1 MQQPASDPAP
11 RTSSEAK
18 TEADSTRKTRLRLY
32 SLARHLTADQGANS
46 YRDHLKIGIQ
56 NFLASFLIM
65 GATRTR
71 PAVPT
76 HYKPRGGQ
84 FKMIQ
89 KELFSGVAKDR
100 FVHVLFGMP
109 LQDTP
114 KLGKIDWMKELAAFN
129 ELDYPNYY
137 LQPYHSMPGGWL
149 NPSAAMGDR
158 AAMESIYRSAHPRK
172 SLGMRE
178 AIAGFFPADAKL
190 IYDLGAG
197 TGDQSAAIARLSPDC
212 EVVCVEASPFMI
224 IVGQRTQKNVPNLR
238 YIHAMAE
245 DVEVADH
252 SVDAVNISVVFHEIP
267 NFAKHSLLEKAFRM
281 LKPGGTI
288 VLSDVPSMDL
298 DGHRGF
304 FEPYRLEWQSYD
316 PGADLASVGFRD
328 VRVHHVVAPRWM
340 WTRTA
345 RKPK

>member
-1 MQQPASDPAP
+1 MQHPAGESNPETAP
-11 RTSSEAK
+11 EPITGK
-18 TEADSTRKTRLRLY
+18 KVRLRLY
-32 SLARHLTADQGANS
+32 SLARHLTSDQGENS
-46 YRDHLKIGIQ
+46 FKEHLKIGVQ
-56 NFLASFLIM
+56 NFLASFLII

-71 PAVPT
+71 AAVPS

-100 FVHVLFGMP
+100 FVDVLFGMA
-109 LQDTP
+109 LQDKP
-114 KLGKIDWMKELAAFN
+114 KLGNIDWMKELSTFH

-137 LQPYHSMPGGWL
+137 LQPFHSMPGGWL

-172 SLGMRE
+172 SLGMRD
-178 AIAGFFPADAKL
+178 AIAQFFPADAKL
-190 IYDLGAG
+190 VYDLGAG
-197 TGDQSAAIARLSPDC
+197 TADQSVAIAKRLAAC
-212 EVVCVEASPFMI
+212 EVVGVEASPFMI
-224 IVGQRTQKNVPNLR
+224 VVGKRTHKNVANFR
-238 YIHAMAE
+238 YIHGMAE
-245 DVEVADH
+245 HADVADG

-267 NFAKHSLLEKAFRM
+267 NFAKHMLLEKAFRM

-345 RKPK
+345 LKPK

>member
-1 MQQPASDPAP
+1 MQQPASESNPETA
-11 RTSSEAK
+11 
-18 TEADSTRKTRLRLY
+18 TEPIAGKKVRLRLY
-32 SLARHLTADQGANS
+32 SLAKHLTSDQGES
-46 YRDHLKIGIQ
+46 SFKEHLKIGVQ
-56 NFLASFLIM
+56 NFLASFLII

-71 PAVPT
+71 AAVPS

-100 FVHVLFGMP
+100 FVDVLFGMA
-109 LQDTP
+109 LQDKP
-114 KLGKIDWMKELAAFN
+114 KLGNIDWMKELATFH

-137 LQPYHSMPGGWL
+137 LQPFHSMPGGWL

-172 SLGMRE
+172 SLGMRD
-178 AIAGFFPADAKL
+178 AIAQFFPADAKL

-197 TGDQSAAIARLSPDC
+197 TADQSAAIVKRLPGC
-212 EVVCVEASPFMI
+212 EVVAVEASPFMI
-224 IVGQRTQKNVPNLR
+224 VVGQRTHKNVANLR
-238 YIHAMAE
+238 YIHGMAE
-245 DVEVADH
+245 HADVADG

-267 NFAKHSLLEKAFRM
+267 NFAKHMLLEKAFRM

-345 RKPK
+345 LKPK